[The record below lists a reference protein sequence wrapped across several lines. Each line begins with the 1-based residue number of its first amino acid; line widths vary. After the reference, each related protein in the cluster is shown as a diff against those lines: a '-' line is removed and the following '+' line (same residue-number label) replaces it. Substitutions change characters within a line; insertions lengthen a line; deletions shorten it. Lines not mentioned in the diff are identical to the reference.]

1 MRSKMPLKQ
10 AGLAKAYSCLQCTI
24 SSQAPAG
31 AATSSWKASST
42 CSPHS
47 AKRQKVNPYQWRSYR
62 TARPRRPFEFRDNLN
77 WPCHRTPHSE
87 NSSTIPPRPTPYE
100 IFDIRPSGVYSK
112 RQFYELVKMY
122 HPDRHAHHVRLA
134 PDHPIATL
142 PRLERLER
150 YRLVVR
156 AHEILSDPAKRQAYD
171 ASGAG
176 WDDHSSDT
184 ATRARARARARADT
198 DADSC
203 FENATW
209 EDWERWYA
217 RTAHPEHAQGP
228 QAYGGN
234 FFNPNLFA
242 SLVIVLAVIS
252 GIFQAT
258 HVSQF
263 SGTIE
268 ERAIAFTAQT
278 QQFLRE
284 RRSDNSRY
292 QQHAGPVGHHHDA
305 GAGNMSGRGGSASGG
320 RSSSVVEERIKH
332 FLERR
337 DPCRSGLKDD
347 EVESYRQPRV
357 KKTKV
362 DVDMAPD

>member
-1 MRSKMPLKQ
+1 MPLKQ
-10 AGLAKAYSCLQCTI
+10 AGLAKAYTCLQCTI

-31 AATSSWKASST
+31 AAASWKTSST
-42 CSPHS
+42 CSPRS
-47 AKRQKVNPYQWRSYR
+47 AKRQKVVNASQWRSYR
-62 TARPRRPFEFRDNLN
+62 TVRPHRPLDFRDNLN
-77 WPCHRTPHSE
+77 WPCHRTPQSE
-87 NSSTIPPRPTPYE
+87 KASPISPRPTPYE
-100 IFDIRPSGVYSK
+100 IFDIRPSGAYSK
-112 RQFYELVKMY
+112 RQFYELVKIY

-176 WDDHSSDT
+176 WDDHSSDPST
-184 ATRARARARARADT
+184 RPRARARAAA
-198 DADSC
+198 DADAESC

-217 RTAHPEHAQGP
+217 RTAHPGHAQGP

-242 SLVIVLAVIS
+242 SLVIVVAVIS

-258 HVSQF
+258 HVGQY

-268 ERAIAFTAQT
+268 ERAIALTDQT
-278 QQFLRE
+278 RQFLTE

-292 QQHAGPVGHHHDA
+292 HTGAGPAAYTASDL
-305 GAGNMSGRGGSASGG
+305 SERGGGR
-320 RSSSVVEERIKH
+320 RSSSVVDERIKH
-332 FLERR
+332 FLQRR
-337 DPCRSGLKDD
+337 DPCRSGLKDY
-347 EVESYRQPRV
+347 EAESYRQIFGGV

-362 DVDMAPD
+362 DDVDIASD